1 MAANING
8 VFTENLQNAI
18 LQSKVLIVGA
28 GGIGCEILKNLVMT
42 GFVNIDIVSMLI
54 FIKTCNNF
62 LTYAL
67 FPPLLL
73 FIFGQTLKPAF
84 ILLQCTILIL

>member
-42 GFVNIDIVSMLI
+42 GFTNIEIVCTST
-54 FIKTCNNF
+54 FIK
-62 LTYAL
+62 
-67 FPPLLL
+67 
-73 FIFGQTLKPAF
+73 KS
-84 ILLQCTILIL
+84 

>member
-8 VFTENLQNAI
+8 VFIENLQNAI

-42 GFVNIDIVSMLI
+42 GFTNIEIVCTST
-54 FIKTCNNF
+54 FIKES
-62 LTYAL
+62 
-67 FPPLLL
+67 
-73 FIFGQTLKPAF
+73 
-84 ILLQCTILIL
+84 

>member
-1 MAANING
+1 MAVNING

-42 GFVNIDIVSMLI
+42 GFTNIEIVCTSI
-54 FIKTCNNF
+54 FIKES
-62 LTYAL
+62 
-67 FPPLLL
+67 
-73 FIFGQTLKPAF
+73 
-84 ILLQCTILIL
+84 

>member
-8 VFTENLQNAI
+8 VFSESLQNAI

-42 GFVNIDIVSMLI
+42 GFNDIEIVSVI
-54 FIKTCNNF
+54 ESR
-62 LTYAL
+62 
-67 FPPLLL
+67 
-73 FIFGQTLKPAF
+73 
-84 ILLQCTILIL
+84 

>member
-18 LQSKVLIVGA
+18 LHSKVLIVGA

-62 LTYAL
+62 LTYAF

-73 FIFGQTLKPAF
+73 FILGQTLKPAF

>member
-42 GFVNIDIVSMLI
+42 GFTNIEIVCTSI
-54 FIKTCNNF
+54 FIKES
-62 LTYAL
+62 
-67 FPPLLL
+67 
-73 FIFGQTLKPAF
+73 
-84 ILLQCTILIL
+84 